1 MMLANYFK
9 IAIRNI
15 RRQKLYTT
23 INIAGLAI
31 GMASSIL
38 ILLFVSDELACDR
51 FHKNADNIY
60 RVYAI
65 IEENGE
71 KLPVALTPKAVAGAL
86 EKDLAE
92 IVNAVC
98 LARGGNLLIKY
109 TDQWFNEE
117 QVGYTSPSFFEIFS
131 FSFVRGNPQM
141 ALSEPD
147 SIVLAESLAKK
158 IFKTA
163 NPIGKTLHVK
173 DIGDLMVSAIIK
185 DEKNSHIR
193 FKAILPFDLYKDPDG
208 EFKPWG
214 RYHYTSYVL
223 LQKDANF
230 AAVNQQVADYLKLNI
245 DPKTTWQFQ
254 LQPLREIRLQSHL
267 FYDLFS
273 PPYDI
278 RVMYLLATVAAFIL
292 LTACMNYMNLAT
304 VLSERRSQEV
314 GLRKVAGAGRVQIML
329 QFLGESALLS
339 CISLIF
345 AIILAEIF
353 LPGFNDL
360 IEIKQLALLDPNN
373 LSILFLFLIVA
384 VVTGAIS
391 GSYPALFVSSF
402 QPTAIINRKI
412 GQSPR
417 GALLR
422 KILIVLQFSVSIIL
436 IITTVTLYEQLQ
448 YMRGKDLGYNPHNL
462 IHMPI
467 TENIRQRY
475 DQIKTNLLRH
485 PQITHVTSV
494 MNLPTWRGPLT
505 RLEKWE
511 GNASGKKIWMYHGSV
526 DQDFIDTFQIQIL
539 RGGNFSK
546 DSAADATPGLIL
558 NEAAVRLMELE
569 DPIGKQFSMWNHE
582 GQIIGVVKDF
592 HFNNV
597 KYRVD
602 PIVLKKAPPETKWM
616 IIRVR
621 PGNISET
628 RSFIED
634 IWRRVEQ
641 DYPFSLKFLDE
652 SLDEMYLLEQKM
664 AQVFS
669 YGAVLAI
676 FIACLGIFGLSAF
689 TTENRTKE
697 LAIRKTC
704 GAPVLGIVNMLC
716 VQFVKLVLIA
726 TLIAWPVAYFAL
738 NQWLRN
744 YPYRIDV
751 SAGPFLLAAF
761 LALLIALITVGYQ
774 AIKAARANPVDA
786 LRYE

>member
-15 RRQKLYTT
+15 RRQKVYTT

-38 ILLFVSDELACDR
+38 ILLFVYDELACDR

-65 IEENGE
+65 IEESGE

-86 EKDLAE
+86 EKDFAE
-92 IVNAVC
+92 VVNSVC
-98 LARGGNLLIKY
+98 LARGGSILIKY
-109 TDQWFNEE
+109 ADQWFNEE
-117 QVGYTSPSFFEIFS
+117 PVGYTYPSFFEIFS
-131 FSFVRGNPQM
+131 FSFVRGSPEK

-147 SIVLAESLAKK
+147 SIVLSANLAKK
-158 IFKTA
+158 IFKAA
-163 NPIGKTLHVK
+163 NPIGKRLRVK
-173 DIGDLMVSAIIK
+173 DVGDLMVTAIIK
-185 DEKNSHIR
+185 DERNSQFR
-193 FKAILPFDLYKDPDG
+193 FRAILPFHLYKDPDG
-208 EFKPWG
+208 EFKPWS

-223 LQKDANF
+223 LLKDANF
-230 AAVNQQVADYLKLNI
+230 EAVNQKVAGYLKTNV
-245 DPKTTWQFQ
+245 DPNTTWRFQ
-254 LQPLREIRLQSHL
+254 LQPLREIRLHSHL
-267 FYDLFS
+267 FYDFFS

-278 RVMYLLATVAAFIL
+278 RVMYLLVTVAALIL

-304 VLSERRSQEV
+304 VLSVRRTREV
-314 GLRKVAGAGRVQIML
+314 GLRKAAGAGRVQIML
-329 QFLGESALLS
+329 QFLCESVLLS
-339 CISLIF
+339 CISMILAIF
-345 AIILAEIF
+345 LAEIF

-360 IEIKQLALLDPNN
+360 IEIKELALFDPNN
-373 LSILFLFLIVA
+373 LEILGLFLLVA

-391 GSYPALFVSSF
+391 GSYPALFVSAY
-402 QPTAIINRKI
+402 QPAAIIHRKI
-412 GQSPR
+412 GKSPR

-422 KILIVLQFSVSIIL
+422 KIFIVLQFSVSLIL
-436 IITTVTLYEQLQ
+436 IITTVTLYRQLQ
-448 YMRGKDLGYNPHNL
+448 YMRGKDLGYNPQNL
-462 IHMPI
+462 TYIPI
-467 TENIRQRY
+467 TEDIRQRY
-475 DQIKTNLLRH
+475 DHVKRNLLLH

-494 MNLPTWRGPLT
+494 MNLPTWRGPSA

-511 GNASGKKIWMYHGSV
+511 GNLSGKKIWMYHGSV
-526 DQDFIDTFQIQIL
+526 DRDFIDTLQIQIL

-546 DSAADATPGLIL
+546 DSSAEAKAGLIV
-558 NEAAVRLMELE
+558 NEAAVRRMELD
-569 DPIGKQFSMWNHE
+569 DPIGKQLSMWGHE
-582 GQIIGVVKDF
+582 GQIIAVVKDF

-597 KYRVD
+597 KYKVD
-602 PIVLKKAPPETKWM
+602 PIVLKKDPSETRWM

-628 RSFIED
+628 LSFIED
-634 IWRRVEQ
+634 VWRRVEQ

-652 SLDEMYLLEQKM
+652 TLDEMYLLEQKM

-669 YGAVLAI
+669 CGAVLAI

-704 GAPVLGIVNMLC
+704 GAPMLRIVNMLC

-726 TLIAWPVAYFAL
+726 NLIAWPVAYFAL
-738 NQWLRN
+738 NRWLRS
-744 YPYRIDV
+744 YPYRADM
-751 SAGPFLLAAF
+751 SAGTFLLSAF
-761 LALLIALITVGYQ
+761 LALFIALTTVGYQ
-774 AIKAARANPVDA
+774 AIKAARANPADA